1 MNAIISLWTE
11 HGTKLLGIAGLVVS
25 SALLVPDLIPADQMK
40 WWLFANALIDGFTVR
55 RGYTNVKAT
64 GQIK

>member
-1 MNAIISLWTE
+1 MKRLIALYAD

-25 SALLVPDLIPADQMK
+25 SALLVPDLIPADHMK
-40 WWLFANALIDGFTVR
+40 WWLFSNALLDGLTVR